1 MEKQRSQYR
10 AAVDALADPQR
21 TRLVLVARAQGA
33 TLRESAAFAAMPEAL
48 ESLPRDH
55 IALKPFNLVGL
66 DATGACQRD
75 VVRQMGQ
82 KATHRDPRAL
92 GATRQERDERSM

>member
-1 MEKQRSQYR
+1 M
-10 AAVDALADPQR
+10 
-21 TRLVLVARAQGA
+21 ARAQGA
-33 TLRESAAFAAMPEAL
+33 TLRESAALAAMPEAL

-82 KATHRDPRAL
+82 KAKHRDPRAL